1 MIRKT
6 RCDKKP
12 DWLKRLQDNRRNRR
26 YGRKNR
32 EARNAVA
39 RAYRETHPDRR
50 YVRGSGIDPNI
61 QREQRQERY
70 FRFERHFRLNG
81 HVDEK
86 RMSRFF
92 KNTPPA
98 VVNQLDLVSPR
109 FFYIDANGC
118 RKLEV
123 WETSDQLVDRLRRE
137 KQIQ

>member
-12 DWLKRLQDNRRNRR
+12 DWLKRLQDNRRNRG
-26 YGRKNR
+26 YNRKNR
-32 EARNAVA
+32 NARNAAA
-39 RAYRETHPDRR
+39 RLYRETNPDRR
-50 YVRGSGIDPNI
+50 YVRGSAIDPNI

-70 FRFERHFRLNG
+70 FRFERYFRLNG

-86 RMSRFF
+86 RMSRFC
-92 KNTPPA
+92 KNNSPA

-109 FFYIDANGC
+109 FLYIDTNGC
-118 RKLEV
+118 RHFEV
-123 WETSDQLVDRLRRE
+123 WETPDQLVNRLKKE